1 MSTIQLKLT
10 SRITQ
15 DTNHTVTIVNG
26 SGVSS
31 STAVNNKVSVTSFT
45 ATPTSGAQIT
55 VATITFSSDGG
66 YYYSSEPS
74 FEIISSKTNSYVVTE
89 SLVKD
94 SSNRITSKVF
104 VIKFTG
110 TTNTVAQ
117 VISFSHKTEKWLIT
131 QKQINAFINSENLY
145 EIKGFNFDE
154 SDVLSSGDTR
164 VLNIL
169 GDIGASFDLK
179 VKSDQGN
186 QTYDFTT
193 GEFSSSTTLLQD
205 ATIDASGV
213 YVVNVVIPA
222 VTVNEKYTFE
232 LTPLLSKITTLDS
245 QLVPTPPN
253 VENNEFLITK
263 TISQFKKVTI
273 TLTLASAA
281 SGSSYNTLPS
291 DVTISGERFTSLTSP
306 VSVTWPVSLSQN
318 AFHISRQPLEIDL
331 RSSVVIG
338 VNGAVTSGATV
349 VLNSVAG
356 LMEGM
361 SVVGTNVNAGAR
373 LLTISEET
381 TTIVLSS
388 AVADN
393 GVADGATLTF
403 TYGGTSTS
411 EAISGH
417 AWRAGYLAEDGTN
430 PKFRVLLSDVAT
442 KVNGAVNNS
451 KIVNVDSQAGI
462 LARSTVFV
470 SGRGIDGSATLPH
483 VDAITYQGVNNR
495 LQLSVAQTLD
505 DNVDLV
511 ITGSSQ
517 SATITFDYYV
527 DNFGKD
533 DITLTLFL
541 DAIIPVS

>member
-15 DTNHTVTIVNG
+15 DANHTVTIVNG

-31 STAVNNKVSVTSFT
+31 STSVNNKVSVTSFT
-45 ATPTSGAQIT
+45 ATPTLGAQTTI
-55 VATITFSSDGG
+55 ATITFTADGG

-74 FEIISSKTNSYVVTE
+74 FEIVSSKSNSYVVTE
-89 SLVKD
+89 SLTKD

-110 TTNTVAQ
+110 TSNTVAQ
-117 VISFSHKTEKWLIT
+117 LISFSHKTEKWLIT

-154 SDVLSSGDTR
+154 SDVLSGGDTR
-164 VLNIL
+164 VLNIV
-169 GDIGASFDLK
+169 GDVGASFDLK
-179 VKSDQGN
+179 VKSDQAN

-193 GEFSSSTTLLQD
+193 GEFSSATTLLED

-213 YVVNVVIPA
+213 YIVNVVIPA
-222 VTVNEKYTFE
+222 TTVNEKYTFE

-245 QLVPTPPN
+245 QLVPIPPN
-253 VENNEFLITK
+253 IENNEFLITK

-273 TLTLASAA
+273 TLSLASAA
-281 SGSSYNTLPS
+281 SGGSYNALPS
-291 DVTISGERFTSLTSP
+291 DVTISGERFSSLTNP
-306 VSVTWPVSLSQN
+306 VSVIWPVSLSQN
-318 AFHISRQPLEIDL
+318 AFHISRQPAEIDL
-331 RSSVVIG
+331 RSSVTIG
-338 VNGAVTSGATV
+338 VDGAVTSGTTV
-349 VLNSVAG
+349 VLASVAG

-361 SVVGTNVNAGAR
+361 SVVGTNVNAGTR
-373 LLTISEET
+373 LLTINEET
-381 TTIVLSS
+381 SSIVLSS
-388 AVADN
+388 AVTDDGILN
-393 GVADGATLTF
+393 GAALTF
-403 TYGGTSTS
+403 TYGGTATS

-430 PKFRVLLSDVAT
+430 PKFSVSLSDVAT
-442 KVNGAVNNS
+442 KVSGAVNNS
-451 KIVNVDSQAGI
+451 RVVNVDSQAGI

-470 SGRGIDGSATLPH
+470 SGRGIDGSSVLPH
-483 VDAITYQGVNNR
+483 VDAITHQGVNNR
-495 LQLSVAQTLD
+495 LQLSVAQTLE

-517 SATITFDYYV
+517 SATIIFDYYV

-541 DAIIPVS
+541 DSIIPVS